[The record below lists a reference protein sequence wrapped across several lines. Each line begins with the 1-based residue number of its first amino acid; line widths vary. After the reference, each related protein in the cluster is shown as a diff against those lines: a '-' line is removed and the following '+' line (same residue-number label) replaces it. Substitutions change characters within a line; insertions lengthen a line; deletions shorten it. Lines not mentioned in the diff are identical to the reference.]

1 MPPAESGARAI
12 AFVVFEEDAHGRA
25 RALDGAKALL
35 GAAPAIFFARAN
47 FKGDAER
54 VLVHHRTEAE
64 GPVRL
69 IFVGGGASARATEET
84 FRRAAAHA
92 TKAAADLES
101 LALVLHKGSVA
112 PEIQA
117 AAMVEGSVLARYRFD
132 RFSSKPRKA
141 DSGRGDLAVLAWNA
155 ESASLAAE
163 GCRTGEASA
172 AACVLARDLANL
184 PGNACRPS
192 DLADAARQVA
202 KKEGLRC
209 EVLDGAAMKRLAM
222 GSLLSVNGGSA
233 APPRLIVLEFGKKKS
248 GQETICVIG
257 KGVTFDS
264 GGISIKPAL
273 DMDKMRYDKS
283 GGCATIGLMV
293 AVARLEPRAHVVG
306 IVPACENMPGNDAT
320 RPGDVVRAMNGKT
333 IEVLNTDAEGRL
345 ILADAI
351 CFARERFAPDH
362 IIDIATLTGACAAT
376 FGSHA
381 AGMLGTDDRHDA
393 GPLEGGRR
401 DVRARLAAPALGGVR
416 DDDARLVRRPEEH
429 RRPEGGHDHGRGVP
443 ETVRRDHALGAPR
456 HRGHRLRRRPGL
468 QPGGGRDGSGCAPA
482 LPPAHR
488 PLRREASRAARPPT
502 RGEATCPRKMTR
514 SRSFRGSW
522 SSRSFRCRRRSCFR
536 GSARRS
542 TSSTPARAP
551 CSREVLDGD
560 GLIGFPLLLRRG
572 PSPSTGTPQMA
583 EVLGVG
589 CVVDYE
595 TRDDGTSR
603 IEVLGRWRA
612 RLVADAAR
620 SEFRRAKVTILP
632 ETELADADARTLH
645 EGLCN
650 AVRRARPDRN
660 RARREGRSRRRS

>member
-1 MPPAESGARAI
+1 MTVSVRTVTPAESGARAI
-12 AFVVFEEDAHGRA
+12 AFVVFEEEAHGRA
-25 RALDGAKALL
+25 AALDGAKALL
-35 GAAPAIFFARAN
+35 GVAPAAFFGRAG

-54 VLVHHRTEAE
+54 VLVHHRTEAD
-64 GPVRL
+64 GPARL
-69 IFVGGGASARATEET
+69 IFVGGGSSARATEET

-92 TKAAADLES
+92 TKAAADVES
-101 LALVLHKGSVA
+101 LALVLRKGSVA
-112 PEIQA
+112 PAIQA
-117 AAMVEGSVLARYRFD
+117 AAMVEGSLLARYRFD
-132 RFSSKPRKA
+132 RFSSKPRKGA
-141 DSGRGDLAVLAWNA
+141 NGVGDVAVLAWNA

-233 APPRLIVLEFGKKKS
+233 APPRLIVLEFGKKRA

-351 CFARERFAPDH
+351 CFARERFAPDR

-381 AGMLGTDDRHDA
+381 AGMLGTDAGLMRDLSKAGDA
-393 GPLEGGRR
+393 TYERVWQLPLWEEYETMMRGSYGDLKNIGGPRAGTITAAAFLKQFAETTPWVHLDIAGTAYDDGR
-401 DVRARLAAPALGGVR
+401 VYNQGAGATGAGARLLC
-416 DDDARLVRRPEEH
+416 RLLVDRY
-429 RRPEGGHDHGRGVP
+429 
-443 ETVRRDHALGAPR
+443 GAK
-456 HRGHRLRRRPGL
+456 
-468 QPGGGRDGSGCAPA
+468 
-482 LPPAHR
+482 
-488 PLRREASRAARPPT
+488 RAAR
-502 RGEATCPRKMTR
+502 RAPRP
-514 SRSFRGSW
+514 GA
-522 SSRSFRCRRRSCFR
+522 RRRVR
-536 GSARRS
+536 GR
-542 TSSTPARAP
+542 
-551 CSREVLDGD
+551 
-560 GLIGFPLLLRRG
+560 
-572 PSPSTGTPQMA
+572 
-583 EVLGVG
+583 
-589 CVVDYE
+589 
-595 TRDDGTSR
+595 
-603 IEVLGRWRA
+603 
-612 RLVADAAR
+612 
-620 SEFRRAKVTILP
+620 
-632 ETELADADARTLH
+632 
-645 EGLCN
+645 
-650 AVRRARPDRN
+650 
-660 RARREGRSRRRS
+660 